1 MTIVI
6 NTLEAGVYTEQI
18 NALLANNDFDIEII
32 DAANMKIA
40 HCMGC
45 NQCWL
50 KTPGVCAIK
59 DDYETIIKKLV
70 SADNVWLVSD
80 TKFGFIDYRG
90 KRILDRIMPMLNMY
104 IIFRDG
110 WMRHQL
116 RYHPLNVGLIY
127 KGDGDRQMLEEWCNR
142 TAANLGGR
150 SLGVLALNE
159 ASSQA
164 ITATTAT
171 TATAEVATVDNSAN
185 PAIVATTS
193 TATTSA
199 ANTSNATATASTV
212 SALEKVKHVTII
224 NGSPRVKKFS
234 NTDKI
239 IQSFAL
245 GLAEAGTTHKLYSL
259 SNRSEWG
266 DAREAFMNSDHII
279 IALPLYVECVPGLM
293 LEFLTTIPTERVRP
307 AKISFILHGGFD
319 EGHQLRL
326 GEQFLKSLPAKLGCT
341 YGGTLVKGGS
351 FMLRMRD
358 DEYIKKNT
366 DKVLDAYIPM
376 GKLFAENG
384 NFMFAEAKEFTG
396 PEQIPW
402 AARQIIALVLKRIV
416 KRKFDNFA
424 KTWGCTRPLDDKV
437 YGE

>member
-18 NALLANNDFDIEII
+18 NALLANSDFDIEII

-59 DDYETIIKKLV
+59 DDYETIVKKLV

-104 IIFRDG
+104 IVFRDG

-116 RYHPLNVGLIY
+116 RYHSLNVGVIY
-127 KGDGDRQMLEEWCNR
+127 KGDGDQQMLEEWCNR

-150 SLGVLALNE
+150 SLGVLALE
-159 ASSQA
+159 ESSDQA
-164 ITATTAT
+164 TI
-171 TATAEVATVDNSAN
+171 
-185 PAIVATTS
+185 
-193 TATTSA
+193 
-199 ANTSNATATASTV
+199 ATATATD
-212 SALEKVKHVTII
+212 ATATAPEKVEHVIII

-245 GLAEAGTTHKLYSL
+245 GLEEAGATHKLYSL
-259 SNRSEWG
+259 SNRSEW
-266 DAREAFMNSDHII
+266 DEVREAFMNNEHII

-384 NFMFAEAKEFTG
+384 NFMFPEAKEFTG

>member
-32 DAANMKIA
+32 DTANMKIA

-59 DDYETIIKKLV
+59 DDYETIVKKLV
-70 SADNVWLVSD
+70 KVDNLWIVSD
-80 TKFGFIDYRG
+80 THFGFLDYRG

-116 RYHPLNVGLIY
+116 RYHSLNVGVIY
-127 KGDGDRQMLEEWCNR
+127 KGDGDQQMLEEWCNR

-150 SLGVLALNE
+150 SLGVLAIDD
-159 ASSQA
+159 ASGQ
-164 ITATTAT
+164 ATTAT
-171 TATAEVATVDNSAN
+171 DT
-185 PAIVATTS
+185 
-193 TATTSA
+193 TATTP
-199 ANTSNATATASTV
+199 
-212 SALEKVKHVTII
+212 EKVEHVTII

-266 DAREAFMNSDHII
+266 DAREAFMNSDHIV
-279 IALPLYVECVPGLM
+279 IALPLYVECIPGLT

-351 FMLRMRD
+351 FMLRMREN
-358 DEYIKKNT
+358 EYIKKMT

-376 GKLFAENG
+376 GKLFAQNG
-384 NFMFAEAKEFTG
+384 NFLFPEAKEFTG

-402 AARQIIALVLKRIV
+402 AQRQIIALVLKRIV

-424 KTWGCTRPLDDKV
+424 KEWGCTRPLDDKV
-437 YGE
+437 YEE

>member
-32 DAANMKIA
+32 DTANMKIA

-80 TKFGFIDYRG
+80 TKVGFIDYRG

-116 RYHPLNVGLIY
+116 RYHSLNVGVIY
-127 KGDGDRQMLEEWCNR
+127 KGDGDQQMLEEWCNR

-150 SLGVLALNE
+150 SLGVLALE
-159 ASSQA
+159 ESSDQ
-164 ITATTAT
+164 ATTAT
-171 TATAEVATVDNSAN
+171 T
-185 PAIVATTS
+185 
-193 TATTSA
+193 TATD
-199 ANTSNATATASTV
+199 ATATAP
-212 SALEKVKHVTII
+212 EKVEHVTII

-245 GLAEAGTTHKLYSL
+245 GLEEAGTTHKLYSL

>member
-32 DAANMKIA
+32 DTANMKIA

-104 IIFRDG
+104 IVFRDG

-116 RYHPLNVGLIY
+116 RYHPLNVGVIY
-127 KGDGDRQMLEEWCNR
+127 KGDGDRQMLEEWCDR

-150 SLGVLALNE
+150 SLGVLALEE
-159 ASSQA
+159 ASGQ
-164 ITATTAT
+164 ATTAT
-171 TATAEVATVDNSAN
+171 DTTA
-185 PAIVATTS
+185 PAP
-193 TATTSA
+193 
-199 ANTSNATATASTV
+199 
-212 SALEKVKHVTII
+212 EKVEHVIII

-245 GLAEAGTTHKLYSL
+245 GLEDAGTTHKLYSL
-259 SNRSEWG
+259 SNRSEW
-266 DAREAFMNSDHII
+266 DEAREAFMNNEHII

-319 EGHQLRL
+319 EGHQLRF

-384 NFMFAEAKEFTG
+384 NFMFPEAKEFTG

>member
-59 DDYETIIKKLV
+59 DDYETVIKKLV

-116 RYHPLNVGLIY
+116 RYHSLNVGVIY
-127 KGDGDRQMLEEWCNR
+127 KGDGDKQMLEEWCNR

-150 SLGVLALNE
+150 SLGVLALE
-159 ASSQA
+159 ESSDQ
-164 ITATTAT
+164 AT
-171 TATAEVATVDNSAN
+171 TATA
-185 PAIVATTS
+185 
-193 TATTSA
+193 TATE
-199 ANTSNATATASTV
+199 ATATAP
-212 SALEKVKHVTII
+212 EKVEHVIII

-245 GLAEAGTTHKLYSL
+245 GLEEAGTTHKLYSL

-266 DAREAFMNSDHII
+266 DARDAFMNSDHII

-366 DKVLDAYIPM
+366 DKVLYAYIPM

-384 NFMFAEAKEFTG
+384 NFMFPEAKEFTG

-402 AARQIIALVLKRIV
+402 ATRQIIALVLKRIV

-424 KTWGCTRPLDDKV
+424 KTWGCTRPLDEKV

>member
-32 DAANMKIA
+32 DTANMKIA

-59 DDYETIIKKLV
+59 DDYETIVKKLV
-70 SADNVWLVSD
+70 KVDNLWIVSD
-80 TKFGFIDYRG
+80 THFGFLDYRG

-116 RYHPLNVGLIY
+116 RYHSLNVGVIY
-127 KGDGDRQMLEEWCNR
+127 KGDGDQQMLEEWCNR

-150 SLGVLALNE
+150 SLGVLAIDD
-159 ASSQA
+159 ASGQ
-164 ITATTAT
+164 ATTAT
-171 TATAEVATVDNSAN
+171 DT
-185 PAIVATTS
+185 
-193 TATTSA
+193 TATTP
-199 ANTSNATATASTV
+199 
-212 SALEKVKHVTII
+212 EKVEHVIII

-245 GLAEAGTTHKLYSL
+245 GLEEAGTTHKLYSL

-351 FMLRMRD
+351 FMLRMREN
-358 DEYIKKNT
+358 EYIKKMT

-376 GKLFAENG
+376 GKLFAQNG
-384 NFMFAEAKEFTG
+384 NFMFPEAKEFTG

-402 AARQIIALVLKRIV
+402 AQRQIIALVLKRIV

-424 KTWGCTRPLDDKV
+424 KEWGCTRPLDDKV
-437 YGE
+437 YEE